1 MLPMFPCPCFMLS
14 HSFTHPPPLPVCLV
28 QCEID
33 SILCINYIHTGL
45 LAVARESFV
54 CLPPMPGFSRFS
66 DFLHCQLAL
75 RMRHG
80 GHRPLAIVK
89 QRPHVKYANVIC
101 ICSSTERAGAG
112 WRRRGSKCSGKRLT
126 KFALNAPVARCQC
139 GN

>member
-1 MLPMFPCPCFMLS
+1 MF
-14 HSFTHPPPLPVCLV
+14 HAQSFIHPPPHHPPCHV

-54 CLPPMPGFSRFS
+54 CLPAMPGFCRFS

-101 ICSSTERAGAG
+101 ICSNTERAEGGAG
-112 WRRRGSKCSGKRLT
+112 GRAGGGGGGANAAGK
-126 KFALNAPVARCQC
+126 
-139 GN
+139 G